1 MNERIKKVRKILKLT
16 QEQFGK
22 KIGITGAA
30 CSTMESGKTT
40 PQVRQ
45 LNLSAGNLM

>member
-22 KIGITGAA
+22 KSGSQVQLAA
-30 CSTMESGKTT
+30 PWKAEKQPLKSD
-40 PQVRQ
+40 
-45 LNLSAGNLM
+45 N